1 MIHSV
6 SVKEHEMMRIAVEIL
21 IKALIQ
27 AIIVQSDIKAVRKAT
42 NLEKKNN
49 EY

>member
-1 MIHSV
+1 MICSF
-6 SVKEHEMMRIAVEIL
+6 SVKKHEMMRRAVEIL

-27 AIIVQSDIKAVRKAT
+27 AIIVQSDIKAVRNAT